1 MLTVLTKT
9 SFIYSSVNNI
19 NSWVVQLVK
28 QNRARHI
35 YVYNSSH
42 LTPTE
47 RVKFFYAL
55 KGRNGK
61 PGILDST
68 QSIFLAKAVIST
80 PKESVT
86 EIEAFLNTWKCKFS
100 TKKTS
105 NEKPTHAL
113 IRYSTTQLNASQ
125 RVQFV
130 YGMYGRGKSKGIF
143 EKGSKEV
150 LAKSIF
156 FVPLKR
162 LIEVKQFLK
171 SWNCEILIEEVK
183 VNE

>member
-1 MLTVLTKT
+1 M
-9 SFIYSSVNNI
+9 
-19 NSWVVQLVK
+19 VQLFK
-28 QNRARHI
+28 QDVARHI
-35 YVYNSSH
+35 YIYTSSH

-61 PGILDST
+61 SGILDST
-68 QSIFLAKAVIST
+68 QSSFLAKSVISV
-80 PKESVT
+80 SVT
-86 EIEAFLNTWKCKFS
+86 NTKEIEAFLKTWKCKFS

-105 NEKPTHAL
+105 NETPTHAL

-130 YGMYGRGKSKGIF
+130 YGMYGRGSSKGLF
-143 EKGSKEV
+143 ERDSKEI

-156 FVPLKR
+156 LVPLKR
-162 LIEVKQFLK
+162 LPEVKQFLK
-171 SWNCEILIEEVK
+171 SWKCKTLIEEVK

>member
-1 MLTVLTKT
+1 M
-9 SFIYSSVNNI
+9 
-19 NSWVVQLVK
+19 VQLVK
-28 QNRARHI
+28 QDRARHI

-42 LTPTE
+42 LTSTE

-61 PGILDST
+61 PGVLDST
-68 QSIFLAKAVIST
+68 QSIFLAKSVISVAQT
-80 PKESVT
+80 NAK
-86 EIEAFLNTWKCKFS
+86 EIENFLKTWKCKFS
-100 TKKTS
+100 IKKTS
-105 NEKPTHAL
+105 KETPTHAL

-130 YGMYGRGKSKGIF
+130 YGMYGRGSSKGLF
-143 EKGSKEV
+143 AKGSKEV
-150 LAKSIF
+150 LAKSVF

-162 LIEVKQFLK
+162 LNEVKQFLK
-171 SWNCEILIEEVK
+171 SWNYEILIEEVM

>member
-1 MLTVLTKT
+1 M
-9 SFIYSSVNNI
+9 
-19 NSWVVQLVK
+19 VQLVK
-28 QNRARHI
+28 QDRARHI

-68 QSIFLAKAVIST
+68 QSIFLAKSVIS
-80 PKESVT
+80 VT
-86 EIEAFLNTWKCKFS
+86 KDNAKEIEAFLKIWKCKFS

-130 YGMYGRGKSKGIF
+130 YGMYGRGSSKGLF
-143 EKGSKEV
+143 AKGSKEV
-150 LAKSIF
+150 LAKSVF
-156 FVPLKR
+156 LVPLKR
-162 LIEVKQFLK
+162 LNEVKQFLK
-171 SWNCEILIEEVK
+171 SWNCETLIKEVT